1 MEFYKQLFVH
11 NKIETKSAFM
21 PENTDMS
28 APITLAE
35 GYNPFGDE
43 DVAPQ
48 QAQPAVDVAP
58 TVTNEPNSEQN
69 LVQNEEQPSNSSF
82 DPDQFVRER
91 FGFESVE
98 EAENQFKRLKEQ
110 PSFEFK
116 DEVSKTLF
124 DAIKEGKADD
134 VYQVL
139 NEQKRLDKLT
149 TAELNPELA
158 VEIIKENIK
167 NKHKDLNQDEIDLLF
182 FEKFYVPLKPEQ
194 SFDDSDED
202 YSEKLKTWQNQVD
215 YVEKRLMIE
224 AKLSRPELEKYKAE
238 IQLPD
243 VYNESARQ
251 AEYQEEYD
259 MLQLARYEY
268 EKTLNSDFQSFNG
281 FNVSVKDEDVEIPI
295 SFNVAEEERLVMKNQ
310 LEDFDTDTYF
320 ESRWFNKDGRPN
332 VQQIMAD
339 KYLLENRD
347 KIFSKIANEAA
358 SQRLLA
364 HLKKSGN
371 ININQTATP
380 QGAKPDLNSIEAE
393 RLRMAEWAFSS

>member
-1 MEFYKQLFVH
+1 ML
-11 NKIETKSAFM
+11 
-21 PENTDMS
+21 ENQDMS
-28 APITLAE
+28 APIKLAE

-48 QAQPAVDVAP
+48 EQPTVEVAP
-58 TVTNEPNSEQN
+58 IVTNEPNNQQQSAQN
-69 LVQNEEQPSNSSF
+69 QESNTLF
-82 DPDQFVRER
+82 DPNQFVKER

-98 EAENQFKRLKEQ
+98 EAENQFKKFKEQ

-116 DEVSKTLF
+116 DDVSKTLF
-124 DAIKEGKADD
+124 DAIREGKADD

-149 TAELNPELA
+149 TAELNPDLA

-167 NKHKDLNQDEIDLLF
+167 NKHKDLNQEEVDLLF

-202 YSEKLKTWQNQVD
+202 YSEKLKTWQSQVD

-224 AKLSRPELEKYKAE
+224 AKLSRPELEKYKSD
-238 IQLPD
+238 IKLPD
-243 VYNESARQ
+243 IYNESGRQ
-251 AEYQEEYD
+251 AESQAEFEI
-259 MLQLARYEY
+259 MQQARYEY

-295 SFNVAEEERLVMKNQ
+295 AFNVNEEERLAMKNQ
-310 LEDFDTDTYF
+310 LEDFDTDSYF
-320 ESRWFNKDGRPN
+320 ENRWFNEDGKPN

-339 KYLLENRD
+339 KYLLENRE

-380 QGAKPDLNSIEAE
+380 QGTKPDLNSIESE